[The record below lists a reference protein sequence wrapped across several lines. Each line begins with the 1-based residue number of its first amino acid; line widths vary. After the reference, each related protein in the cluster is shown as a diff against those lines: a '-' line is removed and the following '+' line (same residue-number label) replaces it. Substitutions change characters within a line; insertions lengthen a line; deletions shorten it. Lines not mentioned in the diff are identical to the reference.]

1 MDLLSYKYRD
11 KIKGVLEGFDRIVFK
26 GILRPISFAAGMQM
40 YLNYNKVLNKG
51 YKEWALGKTSA
62 IISDAEKYTME
73 HCGADIQYLSSC
85 HVRKEELA
93 HAQQE
98 KSGTQSGLI
107 GTWSC
112 VESCNTFKAAYDKE
126 KGFPQIRHKKSRCK
140 HLYFYYDHEDYGFM
154 SIRLQTW
161 APYELQVAMNGRE
174 WLRRLLDKSG
184 AKYLLDGNKF
194 LWVEDY
200 DVAQRLLDSQLDTR
214 WVEALSGLLPDIFPS
229 MQSLFSEDVSYTWTL
244 WQSEW
249 AKDYIFGDPRDLG
262 SHMANLLRHAFITGT
277 GDRVL
282 RYFGHPVRPNGQP
295 HWLAKPELQTRLSQW
310 YDGSRIRHWFG
321 KNSLKVYNEQNV
333 LRFEFTMNDPT
344 RFLIRR
350 TVEGSDE
357 KVKKLLPMRKGIA
370 DIVVRTQICSARI
383 KNLTEQMATLEED
396 QSVGEILSR
405 VTQPTKANGKRFRG
419 LDVTGKDLVLLQAI
433 ADPKFNVD
441 AITNKQLQKDL
452 GGSAWAK
459 CMMGHRLSARIG
471 RHLRLMREHGLIKK
485 LPKQHRYILT
495 DKGRLLT
502 TALIQFLGAKISDLS
517 HLVA

>member
-1 MDLLSYKYRD
+1 MDTLFNTYRE

-40 YLNYNKVLNKG
+40 YLSYNKVLNKD
-51 YKEWALGKTSA
+51 YKEWVSAKTAA
-62 IISDAEKYTME
+62 IISDAQKYTME
-73 HCGADIQYLSSC
+73 RCGTDIQYLAS
-85 HVRKEELA
+85 HHTRKEAAA
-93 HAQQE
+93 HDRQRE
-98 KSGTQSGLI
+98 SGVQSGLI

-126 KGFPQIRHKKSRCK
+126 KGFPQIRSEKSRCR

-174 WLRRLLDKSG
+174 WLRRSLDKSG
-184 AKYLLDGNKF
+184 GRYILEGNKF

-200 DVAQRLLDSQLDTR
+200 GLAQRFLDSQLDTR
-214 WVEALSGLLPDIFPS
+214 WVDTLSGLVPDIFPS
-229 MQSLFSEDVSYTWTL
+229 MRSLFGEDMGYTWTL

-249 AKDYIFGDPRDLG
+249 AKDYVFDDPQVLG
-262 SHMANLLRHAFITGT
+262 AHMANILRHAFITGT

-282 RYFGHPVRPNGQP
+282 RYFGRPVRPDGQP
-295 HWLAKPELQTRLSQW
+295 HWLAKPEVLTRVNKWQ
-310 YDGSRIRHWFG
+310 DGARIRHWVD
-321 KNSLKVYNEQNV
+321 KNSLKVYNEKNV

-350 TVEGSDE
+350 SVEGSED
-357 KVKKLLPMRKGIA
+357 KGKRLLPMRKGIA

-383 KNLTEQMATLEED
+383 KNLTEQVATLEECL
-396 QSVGEILSR
+396 SVGEILSK
-405 VTQPTKANGKRFRG
+405 VTQPTRSNGKRVRG
-419 LDVTGKDLVLLQAI
+419 LDVTGKDLALLQAI
-433 ADPKFNVD
+433 ADPRFNVD

-452 GGSAWAK
+452 GRSPWAK
-459 CMMGHRLSARIG
+459 GMQGQRLSARIG

-485 LPKQHRYILT
+485 LPNQHRYVLT

-502 TALIQFLGAKISDLS
+502 TALNQFLGAKVSDLS
-517 HLVA
+517 NLVA